1 MHLERGG
8 RNSSQNNVKIPDTL
22 TALNLSS
29 KVIKEKNQ
37 KYWHFMGVHEVM
49 INLKLLTCYKVTVKE
64 DRWRN
69 DNIST
74 LLENVMVTKRRTTS
88 GNC

>member
-37 KYWHFMGVHEVM
+37 KY
-49 INLKLLTCYKVTVKE
+49 
-64 DRWRN
+64 
-69 DNIST
+69 
-74 LLENVMVTKRRTTS
+74 
-88 GNC
+88 